1 VALSTLGA
9 RAWLIAKEEEKNAQ
23 AKLEIAQQ
31 RTQLAHL
38 SRVSMLGELS
48 GSIAHELNQPL
59 TAILSNAQAA
69 ELYLSR
75 SEPDLG
81 EVRAILKDI
90 ADDDRRAR
98 DIIQRLRL
106 LLKRGEVLFQAI
118 NANDLVVEVLKLL
131 QSDLVDRGVTA
142 QSELAPNM
150 PVLQAD
156 RVGIQQV
163 LINLVTN
170 ACDAMAEM
178 PVEDRRLTIR
188 TGLQGNDTL
197 RISVSDSGPGIAE
210 EKLEKIFESFFTSK
224 ANGMGLGLSVCR
236 TIITA
241 HGGRL
246 WAVNNSARGATF
258 YLELPLRKEYKR
270 TL

>member
-1 VALSTLGA
+1 
-9 RAWLIAKEEEKNAQ
+9 
-23 AKLEIAQQ
+23 
-31 RTQLAHL
+31 
-38 SRVSMLGELS
+38 M
-48 GSIAHELNQPL
+48 
-59 TAILSNAQAA
+59 
-69 ELYLSR
+69 
-75 SEPDLG
+75 
-81 EVRAILKDI
+81 
-90 ADDDRRAR
+90 
-98 DIIQRLRL
+98 
-106 LLKRGEVLFQAI
+106 
-118 NANDLVVEVLKLL
+118 
-131 QSDLVDRGVTA
+131 
-142 QSELAPNM
+142 
-150 PVLQAD
+150 
-156 RVGIQQV
+156 GIQQV

-246 WAVNNSARGATF
+246 WAANNSARGAAF
-258 YLELPLRKEYKR
+258 YLELPLRKENKR